1 MQNLLGTPPDGKQ
14 ERRRLRHAGEKSG
27 HGAQFF
33 HTLFGRFF
41 PVAAC
46 FGPVAGLKVN
56 VHFVKKAGGRTLW
69 YRAFFA
75 AVFFSLTQP
84 ARLQAADLDH
94 AQNLFQK
101 GDYAACISEA
111 QSAVDNSSTGWDE
124 QWPLLLARA
133 QMAVGKYPEAQATIV
148 RGMRNFPNSIQ
159 LGLEAYYVYNA
170 NGQTDRARGAL
181 EQLAAMLE
189 QLGTSR
195 GARLRSTLDPPSIVA
210 LGQAELLMNQDPKLV
225 LNVFFDQVKTVAPD
239 TREAWLA
246 TGELALQKHDYQ
258 LAATNFSAALQRF
271 PDDPDAEFGVARAY
285 APSDIEHMGTNLQ
298 AVLDQNPNHVPAMLM
313 LVDHL
318 VDAEQYGDAGKL
330 LDDIF
335 KVNPWDPEAWSY
347 RAVIAHLQN
356 DTNAESSARDKAL
369 KFWTTNP
376 RVDELI
382 GEKLSQNYRFREG
395 AKHQRQAL
403 EFDPEYLPA
412 KIQLAQDLLRL
423 GDETEGWRLARE
435 VHEADRYDITAFNLN
450 TLRQEMAKFKT
461 ITNQDFIVRMAANE
475 APLYGDQVLELL
487 QRAKDTVTKKYGMQL
502 DQPTYVEIFSQ
513 EKDFGVRTFGMPLN
527 PGFLGVC
534 FGHVITANSPAA
546 QENPENWEDV
556 LWHEF
561 CHVVTLTITRN
572 KMPRWLSEGISVYEE
587 RQANPVWGMK
597 MNPRFREM
605 VLGGD
610 LTPIADLSSAFMTP
624 KSPYHVQFAYYESS
638 LVVEYIVQKFG
649 FDALKQILTDLG
661 DGVNINAAIARHTEP
676 MDKLEKDFAAFA
688 TDRANN
694 LAPGLSW
701 QKPGEETAPG
711 TTAPHAGASGSDG
724 SNTDVIKRLMHR
736 RAEEIAGTNVAT
748 AHAEP
753 ATNAAPNYWQLLVQA
768 ETALNDHRWADAK
781 APLETLVKL
790 YPTQTGS
797 DSAYALLAGAHRE
810 LNETNEERQTLIQLA
825 AIDSDNTE
833 AYARL
838 MEMDDARGDWEGIA
852 ENAERFLAVNPLLA
866 LPYRELA
873 RASEQLDH
881 DAPAIRSYQRL
892 LLLDP
897 PDPSEVHY
905 RLARLLHK
913 TGDAAGAK
921 RNVLQALEEAP
932 RYPDALR
939 LLLEIEGPTEALN
952 TSQPAPP

>member
-1 MQNLLGTPPDGKQ
+1 MF
-14 ERRRLRHAGEKSG
+14 RHRLI
-27 HGAQFF
+27 
-33 HTLFGRFF
+33 
-41 PVAAC
+41 
-46 FGPVAGLKVN
+46 
-56 VHFVKKAGGRTLW
+56 
-69 YRAFFA
+69 FA
-75 AVFFSLTQP
+75 ASFFVFAQASAIL
-84 ARLQAADLDH
+84 AADLDH
-94 AQNLFQK
+94 AHSLFQK
-101 GDYAACISEA
+101 GDYTACINEA
-111 QSAVDNSSTGWDE
+111 QSAVDSSSTGWDE

-148 RGMRNFPNSIQ
+148 RALRNFPNSIQ
-159 LGLEAYYVYNA
+159 LKLEAYYVYNA
-170 NGQTDRARGAL
+170 NGHTDRARGAL
-181 EQLAAMLE
+181 DQIAAMLE
-189 QLGTSR
+189 QLGTSG
-195 GARLRSTLDPPSIVA
+195 GARLRSMLDPPNMVA
-210 LGQAELLMNQDPKLV
+210 LGQAQLLMNQDPKLV
-225 LNVFFDQVKTVAPD
+225 LNVFFDQVKTIAPD

-271 PDDPDAEFGVARAY
+271 PDDPDAEFGLARAY
-285 APSDIEHMGTNLQ
+285 APSDVERMGANLQ
-298 AVLDQNPNHVPAMLM
+298 SVLNQNPNHVPAMLM

-318 VDAEQYGDAGKL
+318 VDAEQYEDAGKM
-330 LDDIF
+330 LDNIF
-335 KVNPWDPEAWSY
+335 TVNPWDPEAWSY

-356 DTNAESSARDKAL
+356 DTNAESSARDNAL

-376 RVDELI
+376 RVDQLI

-395 AKHQRQAL
+395 AEHQRQAL
-403 EFDPEYLPA
+403 EFDPGYLPA

-435 VHEADRYDITAFNLN
+435 VHDADRYDITAFNLN
-450 TLRQEMAKFKT
+450 TLRQQMAKYKT

-475 APLYGDQVLELL
+475 APLYGDRVLELL
-487 QRAKDTVTKKYGMQL
+487 QRAKDTVTRKYGMQL

-513 EKDFGVRTFGMPLN
+513 QKDFGVRTFGMPHN

-546 QENPENWEDV
+546 QDNPENWEDV

-561 CHVVTLTITRN
+561 CHVVTLNITHN

-587 RQANPVWGMK
+587 RQANPIWGMK

-610 LTPIADLSSAFMTP
+610 LTHIADLSSAFMTP

-661 DGVNINAAIARHTEP
+661 DGVNINEAIARRTEP
-676 MDKLEKDFAAFA
+676 LDKLEKEFAAFA

-694 LAPGLSW
+694 LAPGLDW
-701 QKPGEETAPG
+701 RKPDETAASD
-711 TTAPHAGASGSDG
+711 TTVPPANSSRSGAS
-724 SNTDVIKRLMHR
+724 NVDVIKRLMRR
-736 RAEEIAGTNVAT
+736 RAEKTGDTNIVFPPPEPAAHPAT
-748 AHAEP
+748 AVAP
-753 ATNAAPNYWQLLVQA
+753 ARPPANAAPNYWRLLVEAQ
-768 ETALNDHRWADAK
+768 TALNDRRWADAK

-790 YPTQTGS
+790 YPAQTGS
-797 DSAYALLAGAHRE
+797 DSAYALLAGVHRE

-825 AIDSDNTE
+825 ALDSDNTE

-838 MEMDDARGDWEGIA
+838 MEVDDARGDWQGVA
-852 ENAERFLAVNPLLA
+852 ENAERFLAVNPLLP

-881 DAPAIRSYQRL
+881 DAPALRSYQRL

-897 PDPSEVHY
+897 PDPAEVHY

-932 RYPDALR
+932 RFPDALR
-939 LLLEIEGPTEALN
+939 LLLDIEGPTEALN
-952 TSQPAPP
+952 TRPISP

>member
-1 MQNLLGTPPDGKQ
+1 MF
-14 ERRRLRHAGEKSG
+14 RRRLIFAVSFLSLARFS
-27 HGAQFF
+27 
-33 HTLFGRFF
+33 TL
-41 PVAAC
+41 
-46 FGPVAGLKVN
+46 L
-56 VHFVKKAGGRTLW
+56 
-69 YRAFFA
+69 
-75 AVFFSLTQP
+75 
-84 ARLQAADLDH
+84 AADLDD
-94 AQNLFQK
+94 AQKLFQR

-111 QSAVDNSSTGWDE
+111 QSAVDSSSSGWDE
-124 QWPLLLARA
+124 QWPLLLSRA
-133 QMAVGKYPEAQATIV
+133 QLAVGKYPEAQATIT
-148 RGMRNFPNSIQ
+148 RALRNFPNSIQ
-159 LGLEAYYVYNA
+159 LKLEAYYVFNA
-170 NGQTDRARGAL
+170 NGHTDRARGEL
-181 EQLAAMLE
+181 DQLAALLN
-189 QLGTSR
+189 QLGTSA
-195 GARLRSTLDPPSIVA
+195 GARLRSMLDPPSIVA
-210 LGQAELLMNQDPKLV
+210 LGQAQLLMNQEPKLV
-225 LNVFFDQVKTVAPD
+225 LNIFFDQVKNVAPD

-246 TGELALQKHDYQ
+246 TGELALDKHDYQ
-258 LAATNFSAALQRF
+258 LAASNFGAALERF
-271 PDDPDAEFGVARAY
+271 PDDPDAEFGLACAY
-285 APSDIEHMGTNLQ
+285 APSDVERMGTNLQ
-298 AVLDQNPNHVPAMLM
+298 LVLNQNPNHVPAMRL

-318 VDAEQYGDAGKL
+318 VDAEQYDDAGKM

-335 KVNPWDPEAWSY
+335 KVNPWDPEAWAY

-356 DTNAESSARDKAL
+356 DTNAESSARDNAL

-376 RVDELI
+376 RVDQLI

-395 AKHQRQAL
+395 AEHQRQAL
-403 EFDPEYLPA
+403 DFDPEYLPA
-412 KIQLAQDLLRL
+412 KIELAQDLLRL
-423 GDETEGWRLARE
+423 GDETEGWRLALE

-450 TLRQEMAKFKT
+450 TLRQQMAKYKT

-513 EKDFGVRTFGMPLN
+513 QKDFGVRTFGMPLN

-546 QENPENWEDV
+546 QDNPENWQDV

-605 VLGGD
+605 TLGGD
-610 LTPIADLSSAFMTP
+610 LTPIAGLSSAFMTP

-649 FDALKQILTDLG
+649 FDALRQTLTDLG
-661 DGVNINAAIARHTEP
+661 DGVNINDAIARHTEP
-676 MDKLEKDFAAFA
+676 INKLEADFAAFA

-694 LAPGLSW
+694 LAPGLDW
-701 QKPGEETAPG
+701 RKPDDKAGSTANSP
-711 TTAPHAGASGSDG
+711 ASGAS
-724 SNTDVIKRLMHR
+724 DVDIIKRLMR
-736 RAEEIAGTNVAT
+736 RRTEEISGTNVAT
-748 AHAEP
+748 PPPAS
-753 ATNAAPNYWQLLVQA
+753 ATNAAPNYWRLLVEA
-768 ETALNDHRWADAK
+768 ETALNDRRWADAK
-781 APLETLVKL
+781 PPLETLVKL
-790 YPTQTGS
+790 YPAQTGS
-797 DSAYALLAGAHRE
+797 DSAYALLAGVHRE
-810 LNETNEERQTLIQLA
+810 LNETNEERQSLITLTAL
-825 AIDSDNTE
+825 DSDNTE

-838 MEMDDARGDWEGIA
+838 MEMDDARGDWEGLA
-852 ENAERFLAVNPLLA
+852 ENAERFLAVNPLLP

-873 RASEQLDH
+873 RASEQLNH

-897 PDPSEVHY
+897 PDPAEVHY

-913 TGDAAGAK
+913 TGDPAGAK

-932 RYPDALR
+932 RFPDALR

-952 TSQPAPP
+952 TSQPATRLLK

>member
-1 MQNLLGTPPDGKQ
+1 MF
-14 ERRRLRHAGEKSG
+14 RH
-27 HGAQFF
+27 
-33 HTLFGRFF
+33 
-41 PVAAC
+41 
-46 FGPVAGLKVN
+46 
-56 VHFVKKAGGRTLW
+56 
-69 YRAFFA
+69 RAFFA
-75 AVFFSLTQP
+75 VIFFAFAQAAPLP
-84 ARLQAADLDH
+84 AADLDH

-101 GDYAACISEA
+101 GEYNACIKEA
-111 QSAVDNSSTGWDE
+111 QQAVDSSSTGWDE

-133 QMAVGKYPEAQATIV
+133 QMTTGKYPDAQATIV
-148 RGMRNFPNSIQ
+148 RALRNFPSSIQ
-159 LGLEAYYVYNA
+159 LRLEAYYVYNA
-170 NGQTDRARGAL
+170 NGHTDRARGAL
-181 EQLAAMLE
+181 EQIAAMLQ
-189 QLGTSR
+189 QLNSGG
-195 GARLRSTLDPPSIVA
+195 GARLRSMLDPPNMVA
-210 LGQAELLMNQDPKLV
+210 LGQAQLLMNQDPKIV
-225 LNVFFDQVKTVAPD
+225 LNIFFDQVKNAAPD

-258 LAATNFSAALQRF
+258 LAATNFSAALQHF
-271 PDDPDAEFGVARAY
+271 PDDPDAEFGLARAY
-285 APSDIEHMGTNLQ
+285 APSDVERMGINLQ
-298 AVLDQNPNHVPAMLM
+298 AVLDQNPNYVPAMRL

-318 VDAEQYGDAGKL
+318 VDAEQYADAGRM

-335 KVNPWDPEAWSY
+335 KVNPWDPEAWAY
-347 RAVIAHLQN
+347 RAIIANLQN
-356 DTNAESSARDKAL
+356 NTNAESSARDNAL

-376 RVDELI
+376 RVDHLI

-395 AKHQRQAL
+395 AAHQRQAL

-423 GDETEGWRLARE
+423 GNETEGWQLARD
-435 VHEADRYDITAFNLN
+435 VHDADRYDITAFNLN
-450 TLRQEMAKFKT
+450 TLRQEMAKYKT
-461 ITNQDFIVRMAANE
+461 ITNADFIVRMAANE
-475 APLYGDQVLELL
+475 APLYGDKVLELL

-513 EKDFGVRTFGMPLN
+513 QKDFGVRTFGMPLN

-546 QENPENWEDV
+546 QESPENWEDV

-561 CHVVTLTITRN
+561 CHVVTLNITRN
-572 KMPRWLSEGISVYEE
+572 KMPRWLSEGISVHEE

-610 LTPIADLSSAFMTP
+610 LTPVADLSSAFMTP

-649 FDALKQILTDLG
+649 FDALKQILADLG
-661 DGVNINAAIARHTEP
+661 DGVNINEAIARHTEP
-676 MDKLEKDFAAFA
+676 MQKLEKDFAAFA

-701 QKPGEETAPG
+701 QKPGEETTSGAI
-711 TTAPHAGASGSDG
+711 APHAVSSGSAD
-724 SNTDVIKRLMHR
+724 SEVDVIKRLMR
-736 RAEEIAGTNVAT
+736 RRTEELAATNVAT
-748 AHAEP
+748 AHVEP
-753 ATNAAPNYWQLLVQA
+753 AANAAPNYWQLLVEA
-768 ETALNDHRWADAK
+768 ETALHDRRWSAART
-781 APLETLVKL
+781 PLETLVKL

-797 DSAYALLAGAHRE
+797 DSAYMLLAAVHRE
-810 LNETNEERQTLIQLA
+810 LNETNEERQTLIQLT

-838 MEMDDARGDWEGIA
+838 MEMDDARGDWEGVA
-852 ENAERFLAVNPLLA
+852 ENAERFLAVNPLLP

-873 RASEQLDH
+873 RASEQLNH

-897 PDPSEVHY
+897 PDPAEVHY

-913 TGDAAGAK
+913 TGDASGAK

-932 RYPDALR
+932 RFPDALH

-952 TSQPAPP
+952 TSLPAPR

>member
-1 MQNLLGTPPDGKQ
+1 M
-14 ERRRLRHAGEKSG
+14 
-27 HGAQFF
+27 
-33 HTLFGRFF
+33 
-41 PVAAC
+41 
-46 FGPVAGLKVN
+46 N
-56 VHFVKKAGGRTLW
+56 VHFVKKQGGRMFRHRLI
-69 YRAFFA
+69 FA
-75 AVFFSLTQP
+75 ASFFVFAQASGL
-84 ARLQAADLDH
+84 LAADLDH
-94 AQNLFQK
+94 AQSLFQK
-101 GDYAACISEA
+101 GDYTACINEA
-111 QSAVDNSSTGWDE
+111 QSAVDSSSTGWDE

-148 RGMRNFPNSIQ
+148 RALRNFPNSIQ
-159 LGLEAYYVYNA
+159 LMLGAYYVFNA
-170 NGQTDRARGAL
+170 NGHTDRARGELDHLAALL
-181 EQLAAMLE
+181 EQLN
-189 QLGTSR
+189 TSA
-195 GARLRSTLDPPSIVA
+195 GARLRSMLDPPSIVA
-210 LGQAELLMNQDPKLV
+210 LGQAQLLMNQEPKLV
-225 LNVFFDQVKTVAPD
+225 LNIFFDQVKSIAPD

-258 LAATNFSAALQRF
+258 LAATNFSAALQHF
-271 PDDPDAEFGVARAY
+271 PDDPDAEFGLARAY
-285 APSDIEHMGTNLQ
+285 APSDIKRMGTNLQ
-298 AVLDQNPNHVPAMLM
+298 LVLNQNPNHVPAMRL

-318 VDAEQYGDAGKL
+318 VDAEQYDDAGKM

-335 KVNPWDPEAWSY
+335 KVNPWDPEAWAY
-347 RAVIAHLQN
+347 RAVIAHLKN
-356 DTNAESSARDKAL
+356 DTNAESSARDNAL

-376 RVDELI
+376 RVDQLI

-395 AKHQRQAL
+395 AEHQRQAL

-423 GDETEGWRLARE
+423 GEETEGWNLARE
-435 VHEADRYDITAFNLN
+435 VHDADRYDITAFNLN
-450 TLRQEMAKFKT
+450 ALRQQMAKFKT

-513 EKDFGVRTFGMPLN
+513 QKDFGVRTFGMPLN

-561 CHVVTLTITRN
+561 CHVVTLNITRN

-587 RQANPVWGMK
+587 RQASPVWGMK

-661 DGVNINAAIARHTEP
+661 DGVNINDAIARHTEP
-676 MDKLEKDFAAFA
+676 MPQLEKDFAAFA
-688 TDRANN
+688 TDRANS
-694 LAPGLSW
+694 LAPGLDW
-701 QKPGEETAPG
+701 QKPGD
-711 TTAPHAGASGSDG
+711 TTAQTAAAPAASSSGSNG
-724 SNTDVIKRLMHR
+724 SDTDVITRLMHR
-736 RAEEIAGTNVAT
+736 RTEEIAGTNAAT
-748 AHAEP
+748 APSEP
-753 ATNAAPNYWQLLVQA
+753 AANSAPNYWRLLVEA
-768 ETALNDHRWADAK
+768 ETALQDRQWAEAK
-781 APLETLVKL
+781 APLETLIKL
-790 YPTQTGS
+790 YPAQTGS
-797 DSAYALLAGAHRE
+797 DSAYALLAGVHRE
-810 LNETNEERQTLIQLA
+810 LNETNEERQSLITLA
-825 AIDSDNTE
+825 ALDSDNTE

-838 MEMDDARGDWEGIA
+838 MEMDDARGDWGGVA
-852 ENAERFLAVNPLLA
+852 ENAERFLAVNPLLP

-873 RASEQLDH
+873 RASEQLNH

-897 PDPSEVHY
+897 PDPAEVHY

-913 TGDAAGAK
+913 TGDAGGAK

-932 RYPDALR
+932 RFPDALR

-952 TSQPAPP
+952 TSPPAAAKSP

>member
-1 MQNLLGTPPDGKQ
+1 MFL
-14 ERRRLRHAGEKSG
+14 
-27 HGAQFF
+27 
-33 HTLFGRFF
+33 
-41 PVAAC
+41 
-46 FGPVAGLKVN
+46 
-56 VHFVKKAGGRTLW
+56 
-69 YRAFFA
+69 A
-75 AVFFSLTQP
+75 AVFLSLAQFTP
-84 ARLQAADLDH
+84 IFAADLDS
-94 AQNLFQK
+94 AQKLFQT
-101 GDYAACISEA
+101 GDYAGCISQA
-111 QSAVDNSSTGWDE
+111 QQAVNDSSSGWDE

-148 RGMRNFPNSIQ
+148 RALRDFPSSIQ
-159 LGLEAYYVYNA
+159 LRLEAYYVFEA
-170 NGQTDRARGAL
+170 NGHTDRARDVLGQLAALL
-181 EQLAAMLE
+181 EQLNGNNNA
-189 QLGTSR
+189 S
-195 GARLRSTLDPPSIVA
+195 ARLRSMLDPPSIIA
-210 LGQAELLMNQDPKLV
+210 LGNALLLMNKEPKLV
-225 LNVFFDQVKTVAPD
+225 LNNFFDQIKSIAPD

-246 TGELALQKHDYQ
+246 AGELALQKHDYQ
-258 LAATNFSAALQRF
+258 LAATNFNSALQRF
-271 PDDPDAEFGVARAY
+271 PDDPDAEFGLARAY
-285 APSDIEHMGTNLQ
+285 ATSDVERMGLYLQ
-298 AVLDQNPNHVPAMLM
+298 SVLDQNPNHVPAMLL

-318 VDAEQYGDAGKL
+318 VDAEQYHDAGRL
-330 LDDIF
+330 LDSIF

-356 DTNAESSARDKAL
+356 DTNAENSARDNAL
-369 KFWTTNP
+369 KYWATNP
-376 RVDELI
+376 RVDQLI

-395 AKHQRQAL
+395 AEHQRQAL

-412 KIQLAQDLLRL
+412 KIQLAEDLLRL

-450 TLRQEMAKFKT
+450 SLRQEMANFKT

-487 QRAKDTVTKKYGMQL
+487 QRAKDTVTKKYGVQL

-513 EKDFGVRTFGMPLN
+513 QKDFGVRTFGMPHN

-546 QENPENWEDV
+546 QVNPENWQDV

-561 CHVVTLTITRN
+561 CHVVTLSITRN

-587 RQANPVWGMK
+587 RQANPVWGAK

-605 VLGGD
+605 ILGTD

-638 LVVEYIVQKFG
+638 LVVEYIVQRFG

-661 DGVNINAAIARHTEP
+661 DGVNINDAIARRTEP

-694 LAPGLSW
+694 LAPGLDW
-701 QKPGEETAPG
+701 KKPGEEAALTAP
-711 TTAPHAGASGSDG
+711 APPPDSSASSGPDV
-724 SNTDVIKRLMHR
+724 DVIKRLMRR
-736 RAEEIAGTNVAT
+736 RAEETGETNIAVAHT
-748 AHAEP
+748 EP

-768 ETALNDHRWADAK
+768 QTALNDRRWADAE
-781 APLETLVKL
+781 APLETLIKL
-790 YPTQTGS
+790 YPAQTGS
-797 DSAYALLAGAHRE
+797 DSAYALLAGVHRE

-825 AIDSDNTE
+825 ALDSDNTE

-838 MEMDDARGDWEGIA
+838 MEMDDARGDWEGVA
-852 ENAERFLAVNPLLA
+852 VNAERFLAVNPLLP

-873 RASEQLDH
+873 KASEQLDH
-881 DAPAIRSYQRL
+881 GGPAIRSYQRL

-897 PDPSEVHY
+897 PDPADVHY

-913 TGDAAGAK
+913 SGDAAGAK

-932 RYPDALR
+932 RFPDALR
-939 LLLEIEGPTEALN
+939 LLLEIEGPTEASN
-952 TSQPAPP
+952 TGQPPAQ